1 MPGSW
6 RYVKAPRKKL
16 TTESG
21 WWSDAK
27 RNEALAV
34 YLATGSP
41 KLTSEQ
47 TNVPIDTIN
56 KWRVSQ
62 WWKDKVEELHKDNYD
77 LLDTKLSKA
86 IDKALDGVM
95 DRLDNGDYFYDVH
108 TGKVKRCPAK
118 LREINTA
125 FSQLLD
131 KRQLIRK
138 QPTKIV
144 EQQTTAAQL
153 QNLAEQFTKFVK
165 GKLKEDSVDELVRDC
180 IDGENV
186 IQLEDGSWGIKE

>member
-6 RYVKAPRKKL
+6 RYVKAPRKKVA
-16 TTESG
+16 TDSG

-27 RNEALAV
+27 RNEALTV

-47 TNVPIDTIN
+47 TNIPIDTIN
-56 KWRVSQ
+56 KWKISQ
-62 WWKDKVEELHKDNYD
+62 WWKDKVNELQKNEYD
-77 LLDTKLSKA
+77 LLDVKLSKA

-95 DRLDNGDYFYDVH
+95 DRLENGDFIYDVR
-108 TGKVKRCPAK
+108 TGKVRRSPAK
-118 LREINTA
+118 LREVNTT

-131 KRQLIRK
+131 KRQLLRK

-165 GKLKEDSVDELVRDC
+165 GKFNEDSVDILIKDC

-186 IQLEDGSWGIKE
+186 VQLEDGSWGIKE